1 MAAEFYEVS
10 EELETI
16 ARELIQDHHSHLVE
30 ARIKYLFRT
39 GNWEVKKRE
48 TWGQAKKVGKEVN
61 YLTGYDFIVTIH
73 RDVWDQLEGK
83 EKRALL
89 DHELQH
95 CSAGSDDA
103 GNKIWYIQGHDVEDF
118 YAIIKRHGLWSKSLR
133 KMDSLLKQTEL
144 DFGPNTIPGPLQL
157 EGGEEL
163 LQLNVGRPVLMLT
176 TGADDEHQ
184 EDPEDV
190 IDAEIVDS
198 DAGSS
203 PEDVT
208 PLGGTG
214 TEG

>member
-61 YLTGYDFIVTIH
+61 YLTGYDFIITIH

-163 LQLNVGRPVLMLT
+163 LQLNVGRPVLMLAP
-176 TGADDEHQ
+176 GADDEHQ
-184 EDPEDV
+184 EDLEDV